1 VAAAS
6 TPSQTV
12 GPFYAFALCERPRFE
27 LVRADAPGA
36 VRIHG
41 RVFDGA
47 GGPVAD
53 AMVEIWGADPDGRY
67 TNGWGRCGTN
77 ADGEFTFVTV
87 KPGSVQEQAP
97 HLVVMVFARGLLRQ
111 VLTRM
116 YFPDEDAAN
125 AADPLLSAL
134 AEDERATLVAEP
146 DGDALRFDVRLQGER
161 QTVFFAV

>member
-1 VAAAS
+1 VAVAS

-12 GPFYAFALCERPRFE
+12 GPFYSFALCEPVRSE
-27 LVRADAPGA
+27 LVPSDAPGA

-41 RVFDGA
+41 HVLDGA
-47 GGPVAD
+47 GDPVAD
-53 AMVEIWGADPDGRY
+53 AMVEIWGADADGRY
-67 TNGWGRCGTN
+67 ANGWGRCGTN

-87 KPGSVQEQAP
+87 KPGGVQGQAP
-97 HLVVMVFARGLLRQ
+97 HVVVMVFARGLLKQ

-134 AEDERATLVAEP
+134 DDEARATLVADA
-146 DGDALRFDVRLQGER
+146 DGDAFRFDVRLQGDR